1 MKKKSW
7 IASAVVALG
16 TLASAAGALYMY
28 KSFFSRKHASA
39 SEFDAYD
46 EFPELKER
54 LFTERSHEE
63 WKLTAFDGLNLK
75 AHFFPAV
82 ANRET
87 AAEGD
92 TAAGSAT
99 EPSHVYAIIMH
110 GYASTYCSMLPQA
123 IHFMEKGYNLLL
135 PEQRGHGGSEG
146 DYFGFGF
153 HEHYDLQ
160 AYINMVCDRDP
171 EAQILLLGVSMG
183 AATVMMAAGEY
194 LPDNVKCV
202 IEDCGYTSGWDQN
215 VHVLKSQY
223 HLPAFPTLHF
233 GDLLMRLKHHYSY
246 KEAAPIKY
254 VAQATVPMLFI
265 HGDQDNFVPFSMLQ
279 PLYEACTSP
288 EKDFLVVVGAEHANS
303 VLVNPELYWQKV
315 DNFVKQYITE

>member
-1 MKKKSW
+1 MKKKSL

-28 KSFFSRKHASA
+28 KSFFSRKHAPA
-39 SEFDAYD
+39 AEFDAYN

-63 WKLTAFDGLNLK
+63 WTLNAFDGLTLK
-75 AHFFPAV
+75 AHYF
-82 ANRET
+82 
-87 AAEGD
+87 
-92 TAAGSAT
+92 SAD
-99 EPSHVYAIIMH
+99 SHVYAIIMH
-110 GYASTYCSMLPQA
+110 GYSSTYCSMLPQA
-123 IHFMEKGYNLLL
+123 IHFLEKGYNLLM

-160 AYINMVCDRDP
+160 AYINMVCEKDP

-202 IEDCGYTSGWDQN
+202 IEDCGYTSGWEQN
-215 VHVLKSQY
+215 VHILKSKY

-233 GDLLMRLKHHYSY
+233 SDLLMRLKHHYSY
-246 KEAAPIKY
+246 KEAAPIQY
-254 VAQATVPMLFI
+254 VANAEVPMLFI

-279 PLYEACTSP
+279 PLYEACTST
-288 EKDFLVVVGAEHANS
+288 EKDFLVVIGAEHANS

-315 DNFVKQYITE
+315 DSFISKYITE

>member
-7 IASAVVALG
+7 IASAVVAMG

-28 KSFFSRKHASA
+28 KSFFSRKHAPA
-39 SEFDAYD
+39 DEFDAYD
-46 EFPELKER
+46 EFPELKTR
-54 LFTERSHEE
+54 LFAERCHEE

-75 AHFFPAV
+75 AHYFPA
-82 ANRET
+82 
-87 AAEGD
+87 D
-92 TAAGSAT
+92 HD
-99 EPSHVYAIIMH
+99 SHVYAIIMH
-110 GYASTYCSMLPQA
+110 GYSSTYCSMLPQA
-123 IHFMEKGYNLLL
+123 VHFMEKGYHLLL

-160 AYINMVCDRDP
+160 AYINMVCEKDP

-194 LPDNVKCV
+194 LPSNVKCV
-202 IEDCGYTSGWDQN
+202 IADCGYTSSWDQN
-215 VHVLKSQY
+215 VHILKSKY
-223 HLPAFPTLHF
+223 HLPAFPTLHI
-233 GDLLMRLKHHYSY
+233 GDLLMRFKHHYSY

-254 VAQATVPMLFI
+254 VANAEVPMLFI

-279 PLYEACTSP
+279 PLYETCTSA

-315 DNFVKQYITE
+315 DSFISKYITE

>member
-1 MKKKSW
+1 MKKKSL

-28 KSFFSRKHASA
+28 KSFFSRKHAPA
-39 SEFDAYD
+39 AEFDAYN

-54 LFTERSHEE
+54 LFAERSHEE
-63 WKLTAFDGLNLK
+63 WTLNAFDGLTLK
-75 AHFFPAV
+75 AHYFPA
-82 ANRET
+82 
-87 AAEGD
+87 D
-92 TAAGSAT
+92 
-99 EPSHVYAIIMH
+99 SHVYAIIMH
-110 GYASTYCSMLPQA
+110 GYSSTYCSMLPQA
-123 IHFMEKGYNLLL
+123 IHFLEKGYNLLM

-160 AYINMVCDRDP
+160 AYINMVCEKDP

-202 IEDCGYTSGWDQN
+202 IEDCGYTSGWEQN
-215 VHVLKSQY
+215 VHILKSKY

-233 GDLLMRLKHHYSY
+233 SDLLMRLKHHYSY
-246 KEAAPIKY
+246 KEAAPIQY
-254 VAQATVPMLFI
+254 VANAEVPMLFI

-279 PLYEACTSP
+279 PLYEACTST
-288 EKDFLVVVGAEHANS
+288 EKDFLVVIGAEHANS
-303 VLVNPELYWQKV
+303 VLFNPELYWQKV
-315 DNFVKQYITE
+315 DSFISKYITE

>member
-1 MKKKSW
+1 MKKKSK

-28 KSFFSRKHASA
+28 KSSFARKHAPA
-39 SEFDAYD
+39 AEFDEYN
-46 EFPELKER
+46 EFPELRER
-54 LFTERSHEE
+54 LYAERSHEE

-75 AHFFPAV
+75 AHYFPAIQ
-82 ANRET
+82 
-87 AAEGD
+87 D
-92 TAAGSAT
+92 
-99 EPSHVYAIIMH
+99 SHVYAIIMH
-110 GYASTYCSMLPQA
+110 GYAATYCSMLPMA
-123 IHFMEKGYNLLL
+123 IHYMEKGYHLLM

-160 AYINMVCDRDP
+160 AYINMVCERDP

-194 LPDNVKCV
+194 LPANVKCV
-202 IEDCGYTSGWDQN
+202 IADCGYTSGWDQN
-215 VHVLKSQY
+215 VHILKNTY

-233 GDLLMRLKHHYSY
+233 SDLLMRIKHHYSY

-254 VAQATVPMLFI
+254 VAKATVPILFI
-265 HGDQDNFVPFSMLQ
+265 HGDQDDFVPFSMLQ
-279 PLYEACTSP
+279 PLYEACSSE
-288 EKDFLVVVGAEHANS
+288 EKDFLVVVGAKHAES
-303 VLVNPELYWQKV
+303 VLVNPELYWEKADAFVQK
-315 DNFVKQYITE
+315 YIAE